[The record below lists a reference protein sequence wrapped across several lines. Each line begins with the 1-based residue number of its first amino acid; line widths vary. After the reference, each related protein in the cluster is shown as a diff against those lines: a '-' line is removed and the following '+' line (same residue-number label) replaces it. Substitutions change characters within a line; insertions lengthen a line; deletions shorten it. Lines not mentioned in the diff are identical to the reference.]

1 MTEYNFAGRVAIVT
15 GAGSGIGR
23 SCAAVLARGGA
34 SVLVADLNG
43 PSAEAAA
50 AEIAAAGG
58 IARACTVDVA
68 DHQAVAGMVAAARE
82 LGPVRIAVNNAGI
95 GGEMAPV
102 ADYSIEG
109 WRHIMAVNLDSV
121 FYCMRA
127 EIPAMI
133 DAGGGSIINMS
144 SILGSV
150 GFANSPGYV
159 TAKHGMLGLTKN
171 AALEYAAQG
180 VRVNA
185 VGPGFIA
192 TPLLDANLDAAT
204 VDFLAAKHAVGRL
217 GRPAEVAALVAFLAS
232 DEASFVTGSYHLVDG
247 GYTAQ

>member
-1 MTEYNFAGRVAIVT
+1 MAEYNFHERVAIIT

-23 SCAAVLARGGA
+23 SCADTLARGGA

-43 PSAEAAA
+43 ASALQVAG
-50 AEIAAAGG
+50 EIAEAGG
-58 IARACTVDVA
+58 IARAFTVDVT
-68 DHQAVAGMVAAARE
+68 DPKAVAGMVAAAKE
-82 LGPVRIAVNNAGI
+82 LGPLRIAVNNAGI
-95 GGEMAPV
+95 GGEQAPV

-121 FYCMRA
+121 FYCMRE
-127 EIPAMI
+127 EIPAMVE
-133 DAGGGSIINMS
+133 AGGGSIVNMS

-150 GFANSPGYV
+150 GFASSSGYV
-159 TAKHGMLGLTKN
+159 TAKHGMIGLTKT

-185 VGPGFIA
+185 VGPGFIV
-192 TPLLDANLDAAT
+192 TPLVTANLDAAT
-204 VDFLAAKHAVGRL
+204 IDFLSTKHPLGRL
-217 GRPAEVAALVAFLAS
+217 GRPEEVAALVAFLAS

>member
-1 MTEYNFAGRVAIVT
+1 MTDYNFRGRAAIVT

-23 SCAAVLARGGA
+23 SCALALASGGA
-34 SVLVADLNG
+34 SVLAADING
-43 PSAEAAA
+43 AGAEAVAG
-50 AEIAAAGG
+50 EIAEAGG
-58 IARACTVDVA
+58 IARACTADVA
-68 DHQAVAGMVAAARE
+68 DPAAVAGLVAAASE

-109 WRHIMAVNLDSV
+109 WRQIMAVNLDSV

-127 EIPAMI
+127 EIPAMV
-133 DAGGGSIINMS
+133 DAGGGSIVNMS

-159 TAKHGMLGLTKN
+159 AAKHAVIGLTKN

-185 VGPGFIA
+185 VGPGFIM
-192 TPLLDANLDAAT
+192 TPLVSASLDAAALE
-204 VDFLAAKHAVGRL
+204 FLSTRHALGRL
-217 GRPAEVAALVAFLAS
+217 GQPAEVAALVAFLAS